1 MSPKNSEFHV
11 GNIAAELP
19 HIEGLKRRGL
29 MLAVSAPLLA
39 DVTINGTGTGK
50 GLGMSGNMVT
60 ATYVKGQKMRVDTVT
75 GDTTRSMIFDVEN
88 QKLYMFDNKKKE
100 ADMYDMAAFAAELG
114 KAVEVGAI
122 TSSVKPNGQSKQVAG
137 KTASGYDMDIS
148 VPASIGGAGGMKMVV
163 KMTGPAWIVKGAPGT
178 ADYVAFYRAAAQKG
192 FIFSDPRAAKGNPG
206 QAKAMARMYEQFADI
221 GGIPYETMMDI
232 KPTGEGPMAGM
243 MAKMGSMSMTQVVE
257 SVDTA
262 AIPAEMCYLGW
273 QESLQLL
280 AQLVEAEIKE

>member
-1 MSPKNSEFHV
+1 M
-11 GNIAAELP
+11 
-19 HIEGLKRRGL
+19 KRAIVLAGL
-29 MLAVSAPLLA
+29 MLATSAPLLA
-39 DVTINGTGTGK
+39 DVTVKGTGSGK

-60 ATYVKGQKMRVDTVT
+60 TTYVKGQKMRVDTVT

-100 ADMYDMAAFAAELG
+100 ADVYDMAAFAAEMG

-122 TSSVKPNGQSKQVAG
+122 TSNVKPNGQTKQIAG

-148 VPASIGGAGGMKMVV
+148 VPASLGGAGGMKMVV

-221 GGIPYETMMDI
+221 GGIPYETTMDI

-243 MAKMGSMSMTQVVE
+243 MAKMGSMSMSQLVE

-262 AIPAEMCYLGW
+262 AIPAETFAPPAGYKIN
-273 QESLQLL
+273 E
-280 AQLVEAEIKE
+280 KK

>member
-1 MSPKNSEFHV
+1 M
-11 GNIAAELP
+11 
-19 HIEGLKRRGL
+19 
-29 MLAVSAPLLA
+29 
-39 DVTINGTGTGK
+39 
-50 GLGMSGNMVT
+50 
-60 ATYVKGQKMRVDTVT
+60 
-75 GDTTRSMIFDVEN
+75 
-88 QKLYMFDNKKKE
+88 
-100 ADMYDMAAFAAELG
+100 
-114 KAVEVGAI
+114 GAI
-122 TSSVKPNGQSKQVAG
+122 TSSVKPNGQTKQVAG

-148 VPASIGGAGGMKMVV
+148 VPASLGGAGGMKMVV

-221 GGIPYETMMDI
+221 GGIPYETTMDI

-262 AIPAEMCYLGW
+262 AISCGDVRAAGGVQDQREEIEIEPGYRYLSCVICAITLKAISAGVRPPRSRPTGVRMVAMRS
-273 QESLQLL
+273 SLTPSARSISAMSTALRRL
-280 AQLVEAEIKE
+280 PSKPM